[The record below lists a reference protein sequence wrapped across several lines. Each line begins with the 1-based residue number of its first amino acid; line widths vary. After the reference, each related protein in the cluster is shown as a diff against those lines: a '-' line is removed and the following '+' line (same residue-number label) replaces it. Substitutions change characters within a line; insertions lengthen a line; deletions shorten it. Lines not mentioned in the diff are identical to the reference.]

1 VTFHLEVVTP
11 SRPLLACEADEVSYR
26 ADEGYVGIRPQHV
39 PMLNLLRAG
48 ELLYETEGKHFR
60 LAVSGGFVE
69 VLPDRVTVLANHA
82 FRPAE
87 VDVTEAEALKQKYS
101 EKLTGVKSEE
111 EFLQASER
119 LRDAEARLSVAN
131 QET

>member
-1 VTFHLEVVTP
+1 
-11 SRPLLACEADEVSYR
+11 
-26 ADEGYVGIRPQHV
+26 
-39 PMLNLLRAG
+39 
-48 ELLYETEGKHFR
+48 
-60 LAVSGGFVE
+60 
-69 VLPDRVTVLANHA
+69 
-82 FRPAE
+82 